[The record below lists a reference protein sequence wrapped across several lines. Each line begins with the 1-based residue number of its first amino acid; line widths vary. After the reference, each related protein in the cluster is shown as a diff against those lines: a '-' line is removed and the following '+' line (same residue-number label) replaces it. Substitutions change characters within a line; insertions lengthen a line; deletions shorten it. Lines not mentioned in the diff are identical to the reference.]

1 MSPEACQSQPY
12 TSKSDV
18 WSLGVILYEL
28 CTLEYPFAGN
38 NLLSLV
44 NLIVCQ
50 KHAPIPKIYSTELSG
65 LIDLLL
71 AKFPKDRPSVR
82 EILKMELIRRKA
94 QEFVNS
100 QKTSNPMQRSKT
112 VFVKNI
118 PKVKEVKLTPK
129 ERLLLKK

>member
-71 AKFPKDRPSVR
+71 AKDPKDRPSVR

-100 QKTSNPMQRSKT
+100 QKSANPMQRSKT

-129 ERLLLKK
+129 ERLQLKK

>member
-71 AKFPKDRPSVR
+71 AKDPKDRPSVR